1 MCGIAG
7 YFGRSEI
14 EQKKIAYCRKLMK
27 NRGPDS
33 SNIYTNHKKKKLYLL
48 HSRLS
53 IIDLNSRSNQPF
65 IDGDNILIFNGEI
78 YNYIEL
84 KKKIEKKYKFK
95 TKSDTEVI
103 LAYYKLYGTKCF
115 DYFDGMWSLAIYN
128 STKDELVLSR
138 DRFGEKPLYI
148 NKTKDGIFFG
158 SEIKYIQALSGKKYD
173 VNLKKVKNFLQF
185 GYKSIFKDNESFFK
199 SILNLNSGTYLLIRK
214 KKYLNRR
221 FWSLQN
227 KKVLKSNINNV
238 IKKFRESF
246 FNTLK
251 LRLRSDV
258 PIAICLSGGID
269 SATLAGVS
277 KIKFKNNLEAFSI
290 IDNKDNRYNEKTN
303 ILKIVKYLKIK
314 HNFLYVANKLDFT
327 RLKRQIKYH
336 DSPVF
341 TITNYLQNF
350 LAEEISRK
358 KFKVVLSGSG
368 ADEIFSGYYD
378 HQLMYLYEVR
388 KNKKLFKDH
397 YLSWKKNILPKI
409 RNKYFKDPYLF
420 FKNKNNRQYIY
431 DHNEELK
438 RFFFQPLKNNF
449 VEKKYIKSLLKNR
462 MLNETFF
469 ENVPIFTHSEDL
481 NFMQYSI
488 ENRSPYLSR
497 NLFDKSF
504 ETPSKF
510 LMHKG
515 YTKYLL
521 RKISKNFIPNEVRLD
536 KQKKGFNAS
545 INSLVNLKSK
555 RFMKFINKNSPIY
568 KIVNKKEILRE
579 IRKSNNENYFS
590 KFIFSFISVKIFLDL
605 NS

>member
-7 YFGRSEI
+7 YFGKSEI

-227 KKVLKSNINNV
+227 KKVLKNNINNI

-420 FKNKNNRQYIY
+420 FKNKNNREYIY

-438 RFFFQPLKNNF
+438 RFFF
-449 VEKKYIKSLLKNR
+449 
-462 MLNETFF
+462 
-469 ENVPIFTHSEDL
+469 
-481 NFMQYSI
+481 
-488 ENRSPYLSR
+488 
-497 NLFDKSF
+497 NL
-504 ETPSKF
+504 
-510 LMHKG
+510 
-515 YTKYLL
+515 
-521 RKISKNFIPNEVRLD
+521 
-536 KQKKGFNAS
+536 
-545 INSLVNLKSK
+545 
-555 RFMKFINKNSPIY
+555 
-568 KIVNKKEILRE
+568 
-579 IRKSNNENYFS
+579 
-590 KFIFSFISVKIFLDL
+590 
-605 NS
+605 

>member
-7 YFGRSEI
+7 YFGKSEI
-14 EQKKIAYCRKLMK
+14 EQKKIVYCRKLMK

-227 KKVLKSNINNV
+227 KKVLKNNINNV
-238 IKKFRESF
+238 IKKLRESF

-497 NLFDKSF
+497 DLFDKSF

>member
-7 YFGRSEI
+7 YFGKSEI

-227 KKVLKSNINNV
+227 KKVLKNNINNI

-420 FKNKNNRQYIY
+420 FKNKNNREYIY

-449 VEKKYIKSLLKNR
+449 VEKKYNKSLLKNR

-521 RKISKNFIPNEVRLD
+521 RKISENFIPNEVRLD

-605 NS
+605 N